1 MSYRG
6 QRSGVYEGRSPQAPG
21 MMRHGSIPGT
31 ESSGQRSSASKS
43 IELAEKISV
52 QEAEINR
59 LDGENRR
66 LASTQVVLRQELVD
80 AQQEIQG
87 AEALIR
93 SIRTEGDL
101 QIRILLDKTA
111 KMELDIRSGPILRKE
126 LQQAHAEAQN
136 LVAAIQDL
144 TTNIHIATRELEKSN
159 VDVSVLPEL
168 LTEYESLKEEQ
179 QLLRV
184 TFEHEKAINVKE
196 VKEMEEMEKD
206 LVNMVRE
213 AEKLRINLIN
223 AEQRTLAPVPH
234 GDAYTNPYSSQ
245 PHQQGI
251 HPSGANYG
259 KSHFHLGDGIAGD
272 NMVPVGSN
280 SGGVAPGGVNVAAQR
295 TQGRI

>member
-21 MMRHGSIPGT
+21 MMRPWFDSRDQSLLARGHLHQI
-31 ESSGQRSSASKS
+31 S

-111 KMELDIRSGPILRKE
+111 KWELDIRSGPILRKE

-136 LVAAIQDL
+136 WKNNTVTVRSDSGYK
-144 TTNIHIATRELEKSN
+144 RERSERNGRDGEGLG
-159 VDVSVLPEL
+159 
-168 LTEYESLKEEQ
+168 
-179 QLLRV
+179 
-184 TFEHEKAINVKE
+184 EHG
-196 VKEMEEMEKD
+196 
-206 LVNMVRE
+206 RE

-245 PHQQGI
+245 PHQQGS

-280 SGGVAPGGVNVAAQR
+280 SGGVAPGGVNVAAQP